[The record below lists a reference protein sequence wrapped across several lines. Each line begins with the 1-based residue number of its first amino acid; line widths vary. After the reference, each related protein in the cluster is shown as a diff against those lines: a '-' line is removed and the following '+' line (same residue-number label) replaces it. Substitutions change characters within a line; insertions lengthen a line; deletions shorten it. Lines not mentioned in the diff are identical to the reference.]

1 MASSGNFPVW
11 TDLVK
16 GATNITKGGTRFDGS
31 TNSRS
36 AVIPFQ
42 VPTGTKFYI
51 ECLVTHA
58 TNYNIIFGL
67 VNPYQDIA
75 TYIESQSTVN
85 GIFLRLKPSF
95 LTRSFRSSKPPS
107 NCFIKTFS
115 SANFL
120 IFDA

>member
-1 MASSGNFPVW
+1 MSSSGNFPVW

-42 VPTGTKFYI
+42 VPTGTKFYV
-51 ECLVTHA
+51 ECLVTQA
-58 TNYNIIFGL
+58 TNYNIVFGL

-75 TYIESQSTVN
+75 TYLESQSTVN
-85 GIFLRLKPSF
+85 GM
-95 LTRSFRSSKPPS
+95 
-107 NCFIKTFS
+107 
-115 SANFL
+115 
-120 IFDA
+120 IFDGYRMRLRTQHL

>member
-58 TNYNIIFGL
+58 TNYNIIFKLFQLYIIILTYLL
-67 VNPYQDIA
+67 V
-75 TYIESQSTVN
+75 
-85 GIFLRLKPSF
+85 
-95 LTRSFRSSKPPS
+95 
-107 NCFIKTFS
+107 
-115 SANFL
+115 
-120 IFDA
+120 